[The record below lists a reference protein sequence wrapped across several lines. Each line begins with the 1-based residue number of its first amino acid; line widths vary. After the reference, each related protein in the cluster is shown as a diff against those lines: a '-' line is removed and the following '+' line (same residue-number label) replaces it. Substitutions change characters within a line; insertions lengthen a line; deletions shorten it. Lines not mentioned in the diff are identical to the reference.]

1 MTLHAAT
8 AQRGRP
14 RGYGRFYLRSFVSI
28 MMVGCLL
35 LFTLSGAALF
45 ASPSGQFA
53 HLTAWSLLGL
63 AKGQWE
69 ALHIAF
75 GFLWIPLAVVHLAF
89 NLRVVSSYLRD
100 RARKAFVGRRELV
113 AAVAVTAFLGAAS
126 AYDLPPVT
134 QLMAWGDSFD
144 DFWAERTPNVVT
156 VAGDGSAASGEP
168 MTHGGGMGRYA
179 VVDTGTG
186 AATPV
191 GKQAAARL
199 DGTAGAED
207 GDR

>member
-8 AQRGRP
+8 PRRGRP

-28 MMVGCLL
+28 MMVGFLL
-35 LFTLSGAALF
+35 LFTLSGVALF
-45 ASPSGQFA
+45 ASPSGQLA
-53 HLTAWSLLGL
+53 NLTGWSLLGL
-63 AKGQWE
+63 GKGQWE

-75 GFLWIPLAVVHLAF
+75 GFLWIPLAVVHLAL
-89 NLRVVSSYLRD
+89 NLRVVSGYLRD

-126 AYDLPPVT
+126 VYDLPPVT
-134 QLMAWGDSFD
+134 QLMAWGDSFN
-144 DFWAERTPNVVT
+144 DFWAERAPDVVA
-156 VAGDGSAASGEP
+156 VAGEGGASTG
-168 MTHGGGMGRYA
+168 THGGGMGRYA

-199 DGTAGAED
+199 DGSAGAVN